1 MPLLTKMR
9 SNIKKGN
16 MPNKL
21 NIGCGF
27 DYRKGYLNIDF
38 YNKAVADKT
47 MSAAALN
54 LPEKHFNEIMTNDVI
69 EHLGY
74 CATFFFLAK
83 SYLSLK
89 NNGTIVIKTPDIDK
103 SIMQYNAA
111 QSHKEKENIL
121 CWIYGTEDP
130 GMYHKFCFPNELLK
144 ILLKK
149 NGYTILRQTRQ
160 EEEKFRPYI
169 HIIASKINNYF
180 FQNRNKIIISIQ
192 KSDYIKIKYADFPYF
207 ENILESFLNITQKN
221 DFMNLIKNYKIIS
234 PKLLLFFLKKSSPS
248 LKGILSAKN
257 YQKTIKELK
266 TLANINYFKLLESFI
281 IKKPYCSYEEIL
293 RELSRRIESGFLGKE
308 KQIFK
313 WLQYQ
318 TDFFTKENYYNFI
331 RYVQSMRIKHNFI
344 K

>member
-1 MPLLTKMR
+1 
-9 SNIKKGN
+9 

-47 MSAAALN
+47 MLAAALN
-54 LPEKHFNEIMTNDVI
+54 LPEKHFKEIMANDVI

-74 CATFFFLAK
+74 CETFFFLAK
-83 SYLSLK
+83 SYLLLR

-103 SIMQYNAA
+103 SIIQYNAA
-111 QSHKEKENIL
+111 QSHEEKENIL

-130 GMYHKFCFPNELLK
+130 GMHHKFCFPDELLK

-149 NGYTILRQTRQ
+149 SGYTILRQTRC

-169 HIIASKINNYF
+169 HIIASKTNNCF
-180 FQNRNKIIISIQ
+180 FQNRNKIIADIQ
-192 KSDYIKIKYADFPYF
+192 KLNYIKIMYADFPYF
-207 ENILESFLNITQKN
+207 ENILESFLNITKKG
-221 DFMNLIKNYKIIS
+221 DFINLIKNYKIIS
-234 PKLLLFFLKKSSPS
+234 PKLLLFLLKQSPAS
-248 LKGILSAKN
+248 LKGKFCAKN

-266 TLANINYFKLLESFI
+266 SLANINYFKLLENFM
-281 IKKPYCSYEEIL
+281 IKKLYHNYEEIL
-293 RELSRRIESGFLGKE
+293 QELSMKLESGLLGKE
-308 KQIFK
+308 KQTFK
-313 WLQYQ
+313 GLQYQ
-318 TDFFTKENYYNFI
+318 TDFFTKENYYNFL
-331 RYVQSMRIKHNFI
+331 RYVQAMQIKYNFI